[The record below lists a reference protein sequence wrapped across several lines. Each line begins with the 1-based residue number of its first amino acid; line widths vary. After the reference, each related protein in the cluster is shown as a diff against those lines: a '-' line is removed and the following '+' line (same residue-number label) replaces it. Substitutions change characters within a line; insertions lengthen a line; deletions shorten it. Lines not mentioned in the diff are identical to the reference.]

1 MAGRWETVDIKQESS
16 CPAPPASHLP
26 PSRGMLY
33 CPNYSLR
40 CHSHCNIYIYKWYQ
54 TTTFSNIY
62 LLLQGCKLRYCN
74 NKIAKY
80 VFDTDVWRYVNKFK
94 REEMK
99 DFEQSCMM
107 HENDTISW
115 YQNIPCTTMYF
126 YELPIVFWATVFVR
140 MCAFSSFWLN
150 YFMLVDKSMFLNC
163 VWNCL
168 SFYAIRLLSRLYI
181 NIGTQMTWQ
190 LCNIFLWNHL
200 ILSCI
205 QKLIIGCRIFLQLQL
220 HIYKAFCI
228 IE

>member
-1 MAGRWETVDIKQESS
+1 
-16 CPAPPASHLP
+16 
-26 PSRGMLY
+26 
-33 CPNYSLR
+33 
-40 CHSHCNIYIYKWYQ
+40 
-54 TTTFSNIY
+54 
-62 LLLQGCKLRYCN
+62 
-74 NKIAKY
+74 
-80 VFDTDVWRYVNKFK
+80 
-94 REEMK
+94 MK
-99 DFEQSCMM
+99 DFEQSCMKRIIFLILTGPM
-107 HENDTISW
+107 QYLNTF
-115 YQNIPCTTMYF
+115 YCFGATT
-126 YELPIVFWATVFVR
+126 LVR
-140 MCAFSSFWLN
+140 MCPFTFFQLN
-150 YFMLVDKSMFLNC
+150 YLILVNKSTFLNC